1 VSSLGDYVGREV
13 EVVGIQVCYRLHRTA
28 KGEMMKFVSLADET
42 GIAETVL
49 FPDAY
54 RKLGWPLS
62 LSKGA
67 RLRIA
72 VDWDETESGLSLE
85 VVDGFTSDEERD

>member
-1 VSSLGDYVGREV
+1 
-13 EVVGIQVCYRLHRTA
+13 
-28 KGEMMKFVSLADET
+28 MKFVSLADET

-49 FPDAY
+49 FPEVY
-54 RKLGWPLS
+54 RKLGWSLS

-72 VDWDETESGLSLE
+72 VDWDETESGLSLN
-85 VVDGFTSDEERD
+85 VVDGITCDEERN